1 MKKYKDVHVDCT
13 LNTKNGKVHV
23 DAILHVNQTL
33 QSQKYNDKTKPNHP
47 GGGEL

>member
-33 QSQKYNDKTKPNHP
+33 QSQNDTIPIFREGVKRN
-47 GGGEL
+47 GN